1 MPYGFAITA
10 ILSLALSIMCLRVS
24 SDAKFW
30 RLRWMDLL
38 GVMDV
43 EHDRDLRKMQ
53 ERQMASISLILFVLF
68 TAVSISCSYWTF
80 DEIRESR
87 REKSSFECEIDM
99 ARKEIEG
106 VRLKIRR

>member
-10 ILSLALSIMCLRVS
+10 ILSLALSIACLRVS

-30 RLRWMDLL
+30 RLRWMDIL
-38 GVMDV
+38 GVLDV
-43 EHDRDLRKMQ
+43 ENDRNLRRIQ
-53 ERQMASISLILFVLF
+53 ERQMAAVSLVLFVLF
-68 TAVSISCSYWTF
+68 AAVTVSCAYWTF

-87 REKSSFECEIDM
+87 REKSFLEREIEM

-106 VRLKIRR
+106 VSRRIKR

>member
-10 ILSLALSIMCLRVS
+10 ILSLALSIMCLRVA

-30 RLRWMDLL
+30 RLRWMDFL
-38 GVMDV
+38 GVLDV
-43 EHDRDLRKMQ
+43 ENDRHLRKMQ
-53 ERQMASISLILFVLF
+53 ERQMASISLVLF
-68 TAVSISCSYWTF
+68 FLLAATAISCSYWTF

-87 REKSSFECEIDM
+87 RNKSSLEHEIEM

-106 VRLKIRR
+106 VRQRIRR

>member
-43 EHDRDLRKMQ
+43 EQDRNLRKLQ
-53 ERQMASISLILFVLF
+53 ERQMASICVVLF
-68 TAVSISCSYWTF
+68 FLLCLVTISCCYWTF

-87 REKSSFECEIDM
+87 REKSSFEREIEM
-99 ARKEIEG
+99 ARREIEG